1 MRRNSMRLTDLGWSP
16 YFQIHFQQEEPEGC
30 VPARVS
36 GESKGFYRVIA
47 EEGEFL
53 AQIAGRIRYRAEDRD
68 DLPAVGDWVV
78 VAPRPAESRAT
89 ILAILPR
96 RTILSRTGAV
106 RTADEQL
113 PATNQETDLVATPLD
128 HDLNLRR
135 IDGYLGAA
143 WGSGAQPL

>member
-1 MRRNSMRLTDLGWSP
+1 MRLTDLGWSP
-16 YFQIHFQQEEPEGC
+16 YFQSHFQQEEPEGC

-36 GESKGFYRVIA
+36 GESKGFYRVLA

-96 RTILSRTGAV
+96 RTVLSRKEFAEGG
-106 RTADEQL
+106 RPHGRRADPGDE
-113 PATNQETDLVATPLD
+113 PGDC
-128 HDLNLRR
+128 LRR
-135 IDGYLGAA
+135 DL
-143 WGSGAQPL
+143 AQPGV